1 MSRVTTVEM
10 QFGTAS
16 LDSSGVSPL
25 ISTVT
30 GSEDTVAVTL
40 TPSSNLETS
49 AYVVE
54 YPLYTINA
62 TAPEAANFNYL
73 IVSST

>member
-1 MSRVTTVEM
+1 MSRVTKVEM

-16 LDSSGVSPL
+16 LDTSGISPL
-25 ISTVT
+25 LSTVT
-30 GSEDTVAVTL
+30 GSEDTVAVVL
-40 TPSSNLETS
+40 TPNSNLETS

-54 YPLYTINA
+54 YPLYTVNA